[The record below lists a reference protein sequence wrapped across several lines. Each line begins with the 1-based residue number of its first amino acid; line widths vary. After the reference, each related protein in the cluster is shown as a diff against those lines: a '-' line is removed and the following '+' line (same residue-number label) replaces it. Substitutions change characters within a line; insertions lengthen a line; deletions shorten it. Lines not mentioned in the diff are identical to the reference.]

1 MAVDPLLA
9 YRDRFPILRTSTYL
23 ISNSLGAMPAA
34 VADRMRAYADI
45 WATRGVRA
53 WAEEWWTLPARMGDL
68 VAPLL
73 GARPGTVAMHTNVTT
88 ASAAFLS
95 ALKPAKGRDKVVT
108 TSLQFPSILYLLE
121 RWCGGA
127 GARLEIVPA
136 EDGIG
141 VDQQRLLD
149 AIDEKTL
156 LVAISHVEFKSA
168 FVNDAAAV
176 ARRCREKG
184 ALLLLDVFQSA
195 GVLPIE
201 SEKWG
206 VDACVGGCLK
216 WLCGGPGN
224 VFLHVDPAVAK
235 RLEPRVTGWM
245 AHPQP
250 FAFEGPPMR
259 WTDGP
264 YRFLNGTP
272 PIACHYA
279 AEPGLAIHNEIGI
292 RAIREKSKRL
302 TKGIMEG
309 ARGRGW
315 RTHAPEDPERR
326 GGTVAVDV
334 PHGELVAKELLLR
347 DIVIDY
353 RPGAGIRIAP
363 HFYNSEEECR
373 KALAEI
379 AEILETKAYA
389 KHSSVKGAMPT

>member
-1 MAVDPLLA
+1 MTDPLLA

-34 VADRMRAYADI
+34 VADRMKAYADR

-53 WAEEWWTLPARMGDL
+53 WAEEWWMLPAKTGDL

-95 ALKPAKGRDKVVT
+95 CLAPGKGRDKVVT
-108 TSLQFPSILYLLE
+108 TALQFPSILYLLE
-121 RWCGGA
+121 RWCGGN
-127 GARLEIVPA
+127 GSKLEIVPA

-149 AIDEKTL
+149 AIDGRTL
-156 LVAISHVEFKSA
+156 AVAISHVEFKSA
-168 FVNDAAAV
+168 FVNDAQAV
-176 ARRCREKG
+176 ARRCRDTG

-201 SEKWG
+201 AEKWG

-235 RLEPRVTGWM
+235 KLEPRLTGWM

-259 WTDGP
+259 WRDDP

-279 AEPGLAIHNEIGI
+279 AEPGLRIHNEIGI

-302 TKGIMEG
+302 TKLILEG
-309 ARGRGW
+309 ARGHGW
-315 RTHAPEDPERR
+315 RVHAPEDPERR
-326 GGTVAVDV
+326 GGAVAVDA
-334 PHGELVAKELLLR
+334 PNGELVAKELLAR

-363 HFYNSEEECR
+363 HFYNSEDECK
-373 KALAEI
+373 KALDAI
-379 AEILETKAYA
+379 AEILATKAYA
-389 KHSSVKGAMPT
+389 RHASVKGAMPT

>member
-1 MAVDPLLA
+1 
-9 YRDRFPILRTSTYL
+9 
-23 ISNSLGAMPAA
+23 
-34 VADRMRAYADI
+34 
-45 WATRGVRA
+45 VRA
-53 WAEEWWTLPARMGDL
+53 WAEEWWLLPARTGDL

-73 GARPGTVAMHTNVTT
+73 GAKRGTVAMHTNVTL

-95 ALKPAKGRDKVVT
+95 CLSPAKGRDRVVT
-108 TSLQFPSILYLLE
+108 TALQFPSILYLLE
-121 RWCGGA
+121 RWCLGN
-127 GARLEIVPA
+127 GARLEVVPA

-149 AIDEKTL
+149 AIDARTL
-156 LVAISHVEFKSA
+156 AVAISHVEFKSA

-176 ARRCREKG
+176 ASRCREKG

-201 SEKWG
+201 VERWG

-224 VFLHVDPAVAK
+224 VFLYVDPALAGK
-235 RLEPRVTGWM
+235 LEPNLTGWM

-250 FAFEGPPMR
+250 FAFEPLPMR
-259 WTDGP
+259 FRDDP

-279 AEPGLAIHNEIGI
+279 AEPGLKIHNEIGV

-302 TKGIMEG
+302 TELVMEG

-315 RTHAPEDPERR
+315 RVHAPENPERR

-334 PHGELVAKELLLR
+334 PHGELVAKELLAR

-373 KALAEI
+373 RALDEI
-379 AEILETKAYA
+379 AGILATKAYA
-389 KHSSVKGAMPT
+389 RHSSVKGAMPT

>member
-1 MAVDPLLA
+1 MLPLKA
-9 YRDRFPILRTSTYL
+9 
-23 ISNSLGAMPAA
+23 
-34 VADRMRAYADI
+34 
-45 WATRGVRA
+45 
-53 WAEEWWTLPARMGDL
+53 GDL

-95 ALKPAKGRDKVVT
+95 ALKPEKGRDKVVT
-108 TSLQFPSILYLLE
+108 TALQFPSILYLLE
-121 RWCGGA
+121 RWCGGN
-127 GARLEIVPA
+127 GARLEVIPA
-136 EDGIG
+136 PDGIG

-149 AIDEKTL
+149 AIDARTL
-156 LVAISHVEFKSA
+156 AVAISHVEFKSA

-176 ARRCREKG
+176 ARRCREQG

-201 SEKWG
+201 AEKWG
-206 VDACVGGCLK
+206 VDAVVGGCLK

-224 VFLHVDPAVAK
+224 VFLYVDPAVAK

-250 FAFEGPPMR
+250 FAFDPPPMR
-259 WTDGP
+259 WRDDP

-279 AEPGLAIHNEIGI
+279 AEPGLRIHNEIGI
-292 RAIREKSKRL
+292 AKIREKSKRL
-302 TKGIMEG
+302 TKLLGEG

-315 RTHAPEDPERR
+315 RVHASEDPERR

-373 KALAEI
+373 RALDEI
-379 AEILETKAYA
+379 DEILKTKAYA
-389 KHSSVKGAMPT
+389 KHASVKGAMPT